1 MRSLLLLSVLAI
13 FFCSC
18 SNQEEIEK
26 YQKQLKESNE
36 ALEEVIDF
44 RKIYLDMAAAE
55 NLQKSGKWKE
65 LGDEYV
71 KICDEII
78 QNWPFDNGVLQSH
91 SAKLTSLQN
100 DGEIKPGNCS
110 LCLDS
115 FPASEN
121 SLIIKSHLLNN
132 LNCVLKQLARNG
144 SFRGDIITPD
154 LAPYSIEVGDT
165 NLNVLFFNL
174 QEVLPEF
181 IVAFEKPEA
190 VDFGLHSSL
199 GSFFIKKPY
208 QDSIVRGSVQFIDY
222 SSLQTKKVHF
232 QFGPKTHKVDNAFRT
247 PPDSRLFN

>member
-1 MRSLLLLSVLAI
+1 MRSLLLLSAI
-13 FFCSC
+13 TLFFSSC

-26 YQKQLKESNE
+26 YQRQLRESNE

-44 RKIYLDMAAAE
+44 RKIYLDMAAAK

-71 KICDEII
+71 KTCDEII
-78 QNWPFDNGVLQSH
+78 QNWPFDKGVLQSH
-91 SAKLTSLQN
+91 SAKLTSLMEE
-100 DGEIKPGNCS
+100 GEIESRNCK

-115 FPASEN
+115 FPVIEN
-121 SLIIKSHLLNN
+121 SLLIKSHLLNN
-132 LNCVLKQLARNG
+132 LNCVLQQLARNG
-144 SFRGDIITPD
+144 SFRGHIITPD

-174 QEVLPEF
+174 QDVLPEF

-199 GSFFIKKPY
+199 GSFFIKKPH
-208 QDSIVRGSVQFIDY
+208 QDSIIRGSVQFIDY
-222 SSLQTKKVHF
+222 SSLQTKKLHF
-232 QFGPKTHKVDNAFRT
+232 QFDSKTPKVENAFHT
-247 PPDSRLFN
+247 PPDSKLLN